1 MSFIQRNYPR
11 IDLRSPVSITMNERV
26 LEGAECINISMGGM
40 CIQVDEA
47 IEQQQKGTVEMEYDC
62 GDEKVTFKGEF
73 VIRWIK
79 PVTSE
84 RPEKQFGLQFTYY
97 DSKSL
102 TNLARIIITQVSRDE
117 NQEQE
122 K

>member
-1 MSFIQRNYPR
+1 LAFIQRNYPR
-11 IDLRSPVSITMNERV
+11 IDLRSPVTITVNDRV
-26 LEGAECINISMGGM
+26 LEDAECINISMGGM

-62 GDEKVTFKGEF
+62 GDEKVTFKGDF

-79 PVTSE
+79 PVTAE

-97 DSKSL
+97 DAKSL
-102 TNLARIIITQVSRDE
+102 SNLARIIITQISE
-117 NQEQE
+117 NEYQE
-122 K
+122 